1 LVLASASPRRREL
14 LESSGFEILC
24 RPAEVEELSE
34 GLAPRNLVLANAELK
49 ALEVA
54 SSLNG
59 DLVLGA
65 DTIVVL
71 DGEILGKPRNLSHA
85 AEMLGRLAGRM
96 HEVLTGVC
104 LTKAGTATR
113 CRFVESSRVYFK
125 PLDKDLIDRY
135 LNEINPLDKAGSYA
149 AQEDYGRLI
158 DRIEGS
164 LDNVIGL
171 PVAQVITA
179 IETYLNEIE
188 ALEKL
193 PGI

>member
-1 LVLASASPRRREL
+1 L